1 MVTVSAVAQ
10 PIFLESSL
18 STYTSCSKAKNYLA
32 SLCKMLARNQIID
45 ISDYS
50 LGSPLLKLSPG
61 ARDEL
66 LDKCKCHESRVEEP
80 GKVDK
85 VVLSTKSHNRGL
97 KITLSALKKMTDKE
111 EETAVS
117 IYKFILKKHLTE
129 SHLFEKEMTAAFS
142 EYDYV
147 IKFWGPLIEKVF
159 KHSPII
165 PHWGDTVPNPTPVDG
180 NQNENGSEV
189 YSNYLQQRS
198 RRLCLWGVR
207 KRMLVSEIL
216 ERQAE
221 ERHSIQGIVQFHCP
235 EKRFEA

>member
-1 MVTVSAVAQ
+1 M
-10 PIFLESSL
+10 
-18 STYTSCSKAKNYLA
+18 STYTSCSRANNYLA

-111 EETAVS
+111 EEAAVS
-117 IYKFILKKHLTE
+117 IYKFIIRLKKHLAE
-129 SHLFEKEMTAAFS
+129 GHLFEKEMIETFS

-147 IKFWGPLIEKVF
+147 IKFWGPLIEMAF
-159 KHSPII
+159 KNSSII
-165 PHWGDTVPNPTPVDG
+165 PHWGTQFPP
-180 NQNENGSEV
+180 
-189 YSNYLQQRS
+189 
-198 RRLCLWGVR
+198 
-207 KRMLVSEIL
+207 
-216 ERQAE
+216 
-221 ERHSIQGIVQFHCP
+221 HSCRW
-235 EKRFEA
+235 ESS